1 MKTPFKFGKIA
12 EGPAFTNREIEVE
25 KLTQNFLNDI
35 NTILISPRRWGKSS
49 LVKKVAQGFVR
60 NHKDYKFCFIDLFRI
75 ANETEFYES
84 LTKEVIKASSD
95 KWQEW
100 IETAKKLL
108 YNLTPNISIGA
119 APDSDFKV
127 SFQFQEPDISFEEI
141 LNLPEKIAK
150 NKKIRIVICV
160 DEFQNLSKFENPVQ
174 FQKKLRSVWQHHQ
187 HVTYCLYGSKRGVM
201 MNLFENKSMPFY
213 KFGDVIYLQKISEG
227 DWLKFIR
234 SAFKRTG
241 KNIDQHF
248 TEQIIELM
256 QCHPYYVQQLS
267 YLIWINTVN
276 NVTEKIMKDS
286 LEDLLSQN
294 SLLFE
299 KEVEALSAIQLN
311 YLKALASGVT
321 KQFSSKE
328 IINRYNL
335 GTSGNVV
342 KIQKK
347 LERQEIIDK
356 TGDKICFND
365 PVFGLWLKER
375 FELDDYP

>member
-1 MKTPFKFGKIA
+1 
-12 EGPAFTNREIEVE
+12 
-25 KLTQNFLNDI
+25 
-35 NTILISPRRWGKSS
+35 
-49 LVKKVAQGFVR
+49 
-60 NHKDYKFCFIDLFRI
+60 
-75 ANETEFYES
+75 
-84 LTKEVIKASSD
+84 
-95 KWQEW
+95 
-100 IETAKKLL
+100 
-108 YNLTPNISIGA
+108 
-119 APDSDFKV
+119 
-127 SFQFQEPDISFEEI
+127 
-141 LNLPEKIAK
+141 
-150 NKKIRIVICV
+150 
-160 DEFQNLSKFENPVQ
+160 
-174 FQKKLRSVWQHHQ
+174 
-187 HVTYCLYGSKRGVM
+187 

-213 KFGDVIYLQKISEG
+213 KFGDVIYLQKISER

-256 QCHPYYVQQLS
+256 QSHPYYVQQLS

-299 KEVEALSAIQLN
+299 KEVDALSAIQLN

-321 KQFSSKE
+321 KQFSSKQ

-356 TGDKICFND
+356 TSDKICFND

-375 FELDDYP
+375 FELDDYPY